1 MEKNKKKK
9 YYYDNN
15 KKYYHRKREN
25 KEEQSKNKN
34 TYEKLVNVRSDVL
47 EVEDNKVIND
57 NDYSVMKLVAISI
70 IIVAIIFSSLL
81 LLHWL

>member
-15 KKYYHRKREN
+15 KKYYHKKRES
-25 KEEQSKNKN
+25 KEEKPKN

-47 EVEDNKVIND
+47 EVENNKVIND
-57 NDYSVMKLVAISI
+57 NDYSVMKLVAISV